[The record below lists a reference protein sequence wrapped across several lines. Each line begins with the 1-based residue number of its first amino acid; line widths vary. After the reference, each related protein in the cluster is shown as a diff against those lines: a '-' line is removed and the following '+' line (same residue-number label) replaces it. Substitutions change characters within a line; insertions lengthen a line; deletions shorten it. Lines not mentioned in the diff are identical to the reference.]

1 MIDIEQLNAVRRSRG
16 FLSVGDTYSL
26 ASAGVTV
33 LDPFSTLVSPR
44 ITLAP
49 GVTLWPSVILQ
60 TSDDGIIAIGPE
72 TQIFTGSRLVATGGR
87 IAVGAKAEIGEEGG
101 FTIKA
106 DPDVLI
112 EIGEGARLLGGGSL
126 TLSNSI
132 GAGAQVLGP
141 IRMQNCVLEGGAPIV
156 SQTRTDAAR
165 SLRDTASPGR
175 SMSRRVMSCRLSGY
189 SPKRRCASNP
199 IFTQSP
205 EADLP

>member
-33 LDPFSTLVSPR
+33 LDPFSTLVSPG

-49 GVTLWPSVILQ
+49 GVTLWPGVILQ

-72 TQIFTGSRLVATGGR
+72 NQIFSGSRLVATGGR
-87 IAVGAKAEIGEEGG
+87 ITVGAQAEIGEEGG

-106 DPDVLI
+106 DHNVLI
-112 EIGEGARLLGGGSL
+112 EIGDGARLVGGGSL

-141 IRMQNCVLEGGAPIV
+141 IRMQNCVLEGGGTYREPDPDRRGAVLKGYGVARQINVPAGYVIQGFGLFSEAPV
-156 SQTRTDAAR
+156 RKQS
-165 SLRDTASPGR
+165 
-175 SMSRRVMSCRLSGY
+175 Y
-189 SPKRRCASNP
+189 FHPKP
-199 IFTQSP
+199 K
-205 EADLP
+205 D